1 MVYLSGYTCN
11 ICGKSYPGAQT
22 CPKHN
27 PVQNKGPIVLN
38 QPINYH
44 YGNYKTEKQSD
55 SNTCIQLYENYNKT
69 GYNER
74 DSCFIHNENG
84 YDINKIY
91 LHNSKCQECKDMYMK
106 STNLACKDGYMD
118 KYAKTESLNAKTEA
132 LDSLVPFYIETV
144 LGKTK
149 HMTILEKTRDNAQE
163 DCKKQHNQSECYKT
177 ANLNYD
183 ISKKNWEN
191 TDHISMLKK
200 KYLVD
205 AKTHNGDRVQ
215 LRELRSKYDIRINAN
230 HENDDGTCYDCNVQQ
245 QYRTPPTI
253 DELQLVVNEQNE
265 HLKRMEFTETTLK
278 EAQEAN
284 FNRKK
289 GFKKK

>member
-1 MVYLSGYTCN
+1 MVLSGYTCDR
-11 ICGKSYPGAQT
+11 CGKSYLCAQT
-22 CPKHN
+22 CSEHG

-38 QPINYH
+38 RPINYH

-55 SNTCIQLYENYNKT
+55 SNTCIQLYEIYNHSA
-69 GYNER
+69 YNER

-106 STNLACKDGYMD
+106 STNLACKDGYID
-118 KYAKTESLNAKTEA
+118 KYTETEALNAKTEA

-163 DCKKQHNQSECYKT
+163 DCKKQPNQSECYKT

-191 TDHISMLKK
+191 TDHIYMLKN

-205 AKTHNGDRVQ
+205 AKTHNGNRVQ
-215 LRELRSKYDIRINAN
+215 LRELRSKYDTRINDN
-230 HENDDGTCYDCNVQQ
+230 HENDGTCSDCNVQQ
-245 QYRTPPTI
+245 QYRTSPTI
-253 DELQLVVNEQNE
+253 DELQLVINEWNE
-265 HLKRMEFTETTLK
+265 HSKRREFTETELK
-278 EAQEAN
+278 AVQEET
-284 FNRKK
+284 FKRKTD
-289 GFKKK
+289 FKKK